1 MRRSVDKQI
10 ISEAKRVLRDESQAI
25 TLLAEK
31 IGDSFVDAV
40 KLILKC
46 KGQLILTGLGKS
58 GLVAKKI
65 AATLTSTGTPSV
77 FVHPVDALHG
87 DMGIVGEK
95 DILIAI
101 SKSGYSKE
109 VTKVAQSFK
118 RLGSKIIAI
127 SENNK
132 SDLGKLADVVIS
144 LPKVTEADP
153 LELAPTTSTTLTMA
167 LGDAL
172 AITLLSQRGFTAED
186 FAKYHPDGTLGRRLL
201 LKAGDIMHSGANLP
215 KVSEDRS
222 MKNVILE
229 ITSKG
234 LGITCVVDR
243 KGKFKGTITDGDLRR
258 LIERAKDPLK
268 LTAKEALEL
277 TRRKKLPKGPFVV
290 KKDTLAIECREI
302 MKENMITTLVVLDD
316 QEKPIGI
323 VRIHEITAAGL

>member
-1 MRRSVDKQI
+1 MKQTTAETI
-10 ISEAKRVLRDESQAI
+10 INNGKRVLRDEAQAI
-25 TLLAEK
+25 NMLA
-31 IGDSFVDAV
+31 DSIDSAFA
-40 KLILKC
+40 KATELILRC

-58 GLVAKKI
+58 GLVARKI

-87 DMGIVGEK
+87 DMGIVGSK

-101 SKSGYSKE
+101 SKSGYSRE
-109 VTKVAQSFK
+109 VAKVAQSFK

-127 SENNK
+127 TEKEKSE
-132 SDLGKLADVVIS
+132 LGKLADVVIK
-144 LPKVTEADP
+144 LPAVAEADP

-186 FAKYHPDGTLGRRLL
+186 FAKFHPDGTLGRRLL
-201 LKAGDIMHSGANLP
+201 LKAGDIMHSGSSLP
-215 KVSEDRS
+215 KVSEDRP
-222 MKNVILE
+222 MKNVIFE

-234 LGITCVVDR
+234 LGVTCVVNR
-243 KGKFKGTITDGDLRR
+243 RGKFIGTITDGDLRR
-258 LIERAKDPLK
+258 LIERTKDPLK
-268 LTAKEALEL
+268 LSAKQALEL
-277 TRRKKLPKGPFVV
+277 TRRKKLPKGPFTVS
-290 KKDTLAIECREI
+290 KDTLAIECREI

-316 QEKPIGI
+316 DKPVGI

>member
-1 MRRSVDKQI
+1 MRHSANQTI
-10 ISEAKRVLRDESQAI
+10 IDDAKRVLRDEARAI
-25 TLLAEK
+25 DLLAES
-31 IGDSFVDAV
+31 IGESFAKAV
-40 KLILKC
+40 RLILKS
-46 KGQLILTGLGKS
+46 KGQLVLTGLGKS

-87 DMGIVGEK
+87 DMGIVGAR

-101 SKSGYSKE
+101 SKSGYSQE
-109 VTKVAQSFK
+109 VSKVAQSFK

-127 SENNK
+127 TEKEK
-132 SDLGKLADVVIS
+132 SDLGKLADIVIS
-144 LPKVTEADP
+144 LPKVVEADP

-172 AITLLSQRGFTAED
+172 AVTLLSQRGFTAED
-186 FAKYHPDGTLGRRLL
+186 FAKFHPDGTLGRRLL
-201 LKAGDIMHSGANLP
+201 LKASDIMHSGANLP

-222 MKNVILE
+222 MKSVILE

-243 KGKFKGTITDGDLRR
+243 KGRFKGTITDGDLRR
-258 LIERAKDPLK
+258 LIERADNPLK

-290 KKDTLAIECREI
+290 SKDTLAIECRQI
-302 MKENMITTLVVLDD
+302 MKENMITTLVVLDND
-316 QEKPIGI
+316 KPVGI